1 MSKFCVKCGEDIHP
15 KRLQIL
21 PNTTTCVNCSTT
33 GQKRGISV
41 QLGEGDHTY
50 NEIVILEENE
60 FKKYLEL
67 EQSHRKT
74 LNNQLIL
81 ESLENKEVTPDLES
95 EEEFEDLNIELPDVS
110 NIPDLP
116 DNFEITF
123 E

>member
-1 MSKFCVKCGEDIHP
+1 MSKLCVKCGDNIHP

-21 PNTTTCVNCSTT
+21 PNTMTCVSCSTT

-60 FKKYLEL
+60 FRKYLEL

-74 LNNQLIL
+74 LNNQLAL
-81 ESLENKEVTPDLES
+81 EALETKEVTPES
-95 EEEFEDLNIELPDVS
+95 ENEDEFDSNIELPDVS
-110 NIPDLP
+110 DIPELP
-116 DNFEITF
+116 NDFEITF